1 MKRNS
6 KKFKIRR
13 KLPNITT
20 VFIMILGLIIIY
32 FIFQGQ
38 EAKAEWFNDNW
49 MYRQRVDITNSGSAQ
64 TDFQVQLTVDTAALI
79 TEGKI
84 QSDCD
89 DIRITDINGR
99 VLDYWI
105 EPSTCDNSSTKIWTK
120 APSIPTSGATLYVY
134 YGNPSVPTG
143 SASSPTKVFIR
154 EISDLEG
161 FWDHAITE
169 SYPDSGNTWYDL
181 SGNSRN
187 FNHSGTPSWTA
198 ADGFYFDGSVRFTG
212 PSSSVFPQ
220 GSAARTVVVI
230 AKPTSLGGYK
240 HVFHY
245 GTQSQY
251 RSFGITAAGTSIAT
265 HTWSSSCNKGSWSSG
280 VESHVVTTGIGSTQE
295 IYKNGSSQGTCS
307 SYALNTGGNES
318 SQIGT
323 RINPSEY
330 WVGYIKQA
338 QIYDRVLS
346 SPEVSD
352 LANNRA
358 YATTNYAGKTLVR
371 KYASTEPSV
380 GSPTNEEQSPGPV
393 AYWKFDEGADNTCSG
408 GSNDTCDSTQNGNDG
423 AKTGATWQSEDMC
436 VSGKCLYFDGAND
449 YVSYGTPASLDMATN
464 DFTVEFWMKAPVPTS
479 GTFQGL
485 IGNGSSKGYRSY
497 RSGANPQIRWALRG
511 DITKAFTQATIVFDN
526 TWHHAVWIV
535 DRTNNLSIWYFDG
548 VKDAI
553 VADIT
558 GLGSIGSGTD
568 FSIGRYD
575 SPFEGLI
582 DEVKIYPYARSAAQI
597 KADYLSGSA
606 GTGGSAAS
614 AVLGGKP
621 QKWLSDG
628 LVGYWKMDESSWGTP
643 NCSDEIV
650 LDSSGSGNNGKACPV
665 TTGPDGGDA
674 GKFGNAGDFDGG
686 DDYVRVV
693 DSASLDITN
702 AITVE
707 AWFRFDDTP
716 ADWDTIVAKGN
727 QGSNDHMWMYYRS
740 NRFNF
745 ELGNETTRWAQGFSI
760 TPTLG
765 TWYHFVGT
773 YDSATEKSNVYLNG
787 VADTEETR
795 AGFGTIGTNAYDL
808 TIGKSS
814 YTDLYYFPGVID
826 EVRVYNRA
834 LSSKEVRD
842 LYNWAPGPVGYW
854 KMDETSG
861 TTVTNYGSCSDC
873 NGTSANITSTIGKIN
888 RSYNMQPSTSDYW
901 YVPTNSTLEV
911 DQGFTVEAWAY
922 HDVNVLDYGIIANN
936 TVENQ
941 FNIYHSGTEINVLGL
956 SLSSGG
962 SVGINEWFHAVVT
975 YDGTTYTLYLNGVA
989 VGTDSS
995 TGARNFSG
1003 CWVFGQE
1010 IDGAG
1015 SCTSGFDADQ
1025 AWDGKIDEVRIY
1037 NYARTPKQIIEDM
1050 NAGHPAV
1057 GSPVGSAL
1065 LYLKLDEGYGTTAY
1079 DSGYNGDNGD
1089 LIDGPSWINNAK
1101 FGKGIDLD
1109 GLNDRVQGFTSNPF
1123 EYTGDDLTLS
1133 IWVNQDSGETTSGY
1147 IISKPWNSSGQ
1158 YNYQLILEGNDT
1170 LRFSLLGSSSWST
1183 VTTDTLS
1190 TGTWTHLAVTVG
1202 GATSTVKIY
1211 KNGKVIK
1218 SDIHNITD
1226 WTPSSGD
1233 SNISLCIG
1241 SLYPYSG
1248 GWGGNTGFS
1257 FDGKIDEVKIYN
1269 FALTED
1275 EIKLDYNRG
1284 TAVLLGAISTDSS
1297 GNPDWSSERAYCIP
1311 GDTTS
1316 CSAPVVEWKF
1326 DEKAGTSANDTSGNG
1341 NTGTL
1346 YNMEADDWRSSAG
1359 CIHGGCV
1366 NIDDTS
1372 DESIEAP
1379 HSAELNPPSLT
1390 VEGWFNLRD
1399 RSDRHILIVKWYGY
1413 SLEINSSGYPYFRLR
1428 DITPT
1433 DLVSTQALTWG
1444 QWHHIAASFD
1454 NTTKERKVYIDGKET
1469 ASETASGTITY
1480 QSNAFRVGYSGNYMD
1495 GLADD
1500 VRVYDYARTPAQ
1512 IAWDYNRGGP
1522 VGWWKFDE
1530 NQGMTAYDAS
1540 GNSNNGT
1547 LEASMTSGDWVEGK
1561 YNTALDLDGGDDYV
1575 SIGNPS
1581 ELNITSEI
1589 TLSAWLKTNEASGSK
1604 TVVSRGYAYM
1614 INAYYGSGI
1623 EFYAHDGT
1631 DGTGC
1636 SVSWDGGWTGNWIF
1650 LTTVIRPYT
1659 DGWTIKGYVN
1669 GVEKCSGTHSSFDG
1683 PRDTSES
1690 VYIGSLNGTG
1700 RYQNGQIDDVRI
1712 YNYALTQEQI
1722 KNVMNQG
1729 AAIRFGPSEGS
1740 P

>member
-1 MKRNS
+1 
-6 KKFKIRR
+6 
-13 KLPNITT
+13 
-20 VFIMILGLIIIY
+20 MILGLIIIY

-49 MYRQRVDITNSGSAQ
+49 MYRQRVDITNSGSAT
-64 TDFQVQLTVDTAALI
+64 TDQYVKITIDTASLI
-79 TEGKI
+79 SGGKL

-89 DIRITDINGR
+89 DIRVTNHNGKLLTHFIDGDSDYDCNENDTALY
-99 VLDYWI
+99 VLVD
-105 EPSTCDNSSTKIWTK
+105 
-120 APSIPTSGATLYVY
+120 SIPTSNVDVYVY
-134 YGNPSVPTG
+134 YGSSSANNAEPRLGTNEHPAISCRNILEHRSDSSGDGSYYIIPSGNLSDKIQVTCDMTIDSGGWILAFHGLASEAMVLDTTNESVKLSNDIIFNDIRMEGVNFNFDVTTTVTETAQLSSTIPQYYYEVDQEPDVDSPKVNFHDLDGNQDVLLSDNYFMFGYGNSWRVFYTCINVSSINSLYIGGYTPTCTPR
-143 SASSPTKVFIR
+143 SSFVSTDVGCNGDGDNYCSNARTTTPVDSGLGLSLYGYQETKVWLR
-154 EISDLEG
+154 ENDIILNID
-161 FWDHAITE
+161 
-169 SYPDSGNTWYDL
+169 
-181 SGNSRN
+181 
-187 FNHSGTPSWTA
+187 
-198 ADGFYFDGSVRFTG
+198 
-212 PSSSVFPQ
+212 Q
-220 GSAARTVVVI
+220 SA
-230 AKPTSLGGYK
+230 
-240 HVFHY
+240 
-245 GTQSQY
+245 
-251 RSFGITAAGTSIAT
+251 
-265 HTWSSSCNKGSWSSG
+265 
-280 VESHVVTTGIGSTQE
+280 
-295 IYKNGSSQGTCS
+295 
-307 SYALNTGGNES
+307 
-318 SQIGT
+318 
-323 RINPSEY
+323 
-330 WVGYIKQA
+330 
-338 QIYDRVLS
+338 
-346 SPEVSD
+346 
-352 LANNRA
+352 
-358 YATTNYAGKTLVR
+358 
-371 KYASTEPSV
+371 
-380 GSPTNEEQSPGPV
+380 GSPTNEEKSPGPV
-393 AYWKFDEGADNTCSG
+393 AYWKFDAGYGAVAFDAMRN
-408 GSNDTCDSTQNGNDG
+408 NDG
-423 AKTGATWQSEDMC
+423 TISGAVWQSEDQC
-436 VSGKCLYFDGAND
+436 ISGKCLYFDESGDNVNLGSNNELTNNISDITISVWVRLNAELGTVSDNYEIVSNESYQNYGYLFRVENSTSQSISGKIHLRFSQSGSATAITAPSETFPND
-449 YVSYGTPASLDMATN
+449 HGWHHLVGI
-464 DFTVEFWMKAPVPTS
+464 K
-479 GTFQGL
+479 
-485 IGNGSSKGYRSY
+485 NGSTGRIY
-497 RSGANPQIRWALRG
+497 L
-511 DITKAFTQATIVFDN
+511 
-526 TWHHAVWIV
+526 
-535 DRTNNLSIWYFDG
+535 DG
-548 VKDAI
+548 KLVY
-553 VADIT
+553 T
-558 GLGSIGSGTD
+558 GSGLSNPVNSSASTY
-568 FSIGRYD
+568 IGGGGQLWNG
-575 SPFEGLI
+575 FL
-582 DEVKIYPYARSAAQI
+582 DEVKIYLYARSAAQI

-614 AVLGGKP
+614 VSFGAKP

-643 NCSDEIV
+643 NCSDEV
-650 LDSSGSGNNGKACPV
+650 VFDSSGNGNNGKACPA
-665 TTGPDGGDA
+665 TTGPTGGVA
-674 GKFGNAGDFDGG
+674 GKFGNTGDFDGS

-773 YDSATEKSNVYLNG
+773 YDSETEKSNVYLNG

-901 YVPTNSTLEV
+901 YIPTNSTLDV

-941 FNIYHSGTEINVLGL
+941 FNIYHSGTEVNVLGL

-975 YDGTTYTLYLNGVA
+975 YDGTTYTLYLNGIA
-989 VGTDSS
+989 VGIDSS

-1057 GSPVGSAL
+1057 GSPIGSAL

-1079 DSGYNGDNGD
+1079 DFGYNGDNGD
-1089 LIDGPSWINNAK
+1089 LTDGPSWINNAK

-1158 YNYQLILEGNDT
+1158 YNYQLVLNSNDT
-1170 LRFSLLGSSSWST
+1170 LTFSLLGSSSWST
-1183 VTTDTLS
+1183 ATTDTLS
-1190 TGTWTHLAVTVG
+1190 TGIWTHLAVTVEG
-1202 GATSTVKIY
+1202 VTSAVKIY
-1211 KNGKVIK
+1211 KDGKVIK
-1218 SDIHNITD
+1218 SDTHNITG

-1233 SNISLCIG
+1233 ANVSLCIG

-1561 YNTALDLDGGDDYV
+1561 YNTALDFDGGDDYV

-1614 INAYYGSGI
+1614 INAYYDPGI
-1623 EFYAHDGT
+1623 VFYGHDGT
-1631 DGTGC
+1631 DWTIC
-1636 SVSWDGGWTGNWIF
+1636 NVSWDSGWTDNWIF

-1712 YNYALTQEQI
+1712 YNYTLTQEQI